1 MKRLIPL
8 VSSLLIAL
16 SAMSQVPQFGSDS
29 YVGWIYSN
37 PSIELNVNT
46 ILNNRIVLYTNSLG
60 FPLTLTSPQFQCYGR
75 QTINMTVTWMTDQ
88 WQSSNFNVDKVGL
101 TAALLDAN
109 GVAVDSV
116 TYNLTSATVSRT
128 NIVKFS
134 ITVPRTMAN
143 ARLRFASWKGD
154 VNSNGAVRQIV
165 ATTVLKGDVNQD
177 GEVSVADINAIV
189 EVIMGK
195 TTDGTL
201 IGNADVNGDQEI
213 GLADIN
219 DVIDI
224 IVGR

>member
-1 MKRLIPL
+1 
-8 VSSLLIAL
+8 
-16 SAMSQVPQFGSDS
+16 
-29 YVGWIYSN
+29 
-37 PSIELNVNT
+37 
-46 ILNNRIVLYTNSLG
+46 
-60 FPLTLTSPQFQCYGR
+60 
-75 QTINMTVTWMTDQ
+75 MTDQ

-143 ARLRFASWKGD
+143 VRLRFASLKGD

>member
-1 MKRLIPL
+1 
-8 VSSLLIAL
+8 
-16 SAMSQVPQFGSDS
+16 
-29 YVGWIYSN
+29 
-37 PSIELNVNT
+37 
-46 ILNNRIVLYTNSLG
+46 
-60 FPLTLTSPQFQCYGR
+60 
-75 QTINMTVTWMTDQ
+75 
-88 WQSSNFNVDKVGL
+88 
-101 TAALLDAN
+101 
-109 GVAVDSV
+109 
-116 TYNLTSATVSRT
+116 
-128 NIVKFS
+128 
-134 ITVPRTMAN
+134 MAN